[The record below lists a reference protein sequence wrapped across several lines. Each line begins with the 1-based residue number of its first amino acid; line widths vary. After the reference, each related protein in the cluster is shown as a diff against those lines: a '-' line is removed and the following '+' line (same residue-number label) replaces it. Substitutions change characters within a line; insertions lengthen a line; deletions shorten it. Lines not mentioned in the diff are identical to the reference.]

1 MKKLIALV
9 LIVFLTAC
17 GRQDDVLRVGMD
29 LQYPPFETVDKS
41 NNPEGISV
49 DIAMALGEYLG
60 REVEVVNTDFSAII
74 PELENGSLDIAIAS
88 MSITEEREKRVD
100 FSNPY
105 VFFKIIG
112 LVNKNYAEANGIT
125 ADTPMEDIMNNT
137 DTKFVGLA
145 SQISTSIPQSYG
157 FDVVEA
163 TEKASAI
170 LSVTQGTADVF
181 LMSGEVVAQAHAA
194 NPDTTMIL
202 WSPVQTSNIGM
213 AVQEGNS
220 ELLEQVNAFIA
231 TMSEPGGLHE
241 QLTDD
246 WDAIIRES
254 LINYGIEFY
263 LNE

>member
-1 MKKLIALV
+1 MKKLLV
-9 LIVFLTAC
+9 LVFILFLTAC
-17 GRQDDVLRVGMD
+17 GQKDVLRVGMD
-29 LQYPPFETVDKS
+29 LQYPPFETVDTE

-60 REVEVVNTDFSAII
+60 REVEVVNTDFAAII
-74 PELENGSLDIAIAS
+74 PALESGEIDIAIAS

-112 LVNKNYAEANGIT
+112 LVNKDYAEANNIT
-125 ADTPMEDIMNNT
+125 ADTPMAQIMDNNET
-137 DTKFVGLA
+137 RFVGLA
-145 SQISTSIPQSYG
+145 SQISTSIPQSFG
-157 FDVVEA
+157 FDVLEA

-170 LSVTQGTADVF
+170 LSVTQGTSDVF

-194 NPDTTMIL
+194 NPDTTMIV

-220 ELLEQVNAFIA
+220 ELLEQVNEFIA
-231 TMSEPGGLHE
+231 TMSEPGGVND
-241 QLTDD
+241 QLAEKWDD
-246 WDAIIRES
+246 TIRES
-254 LINYGIEFY
+254 LINFGIEFY

>member
-9 LIVFLTAC
+9 LVLFLTAC
-17 GRQDDVLRVGMD
+17 GGQDTLRVGMD
-29 LQYPPFETVDKS
+29 LQYPPFETVDKD

-49 DIAMALGEYLG
+49 DIAEALGEFLG

-74 PELENGSLDIAIAS
+74 PALESGEIDIAIAS

-112 LVNKNYAEANGIT
+112 LVNKDYAEANGIT
-125 ADTPMEDIMNNT
+125 ADTPMAQIMDNN
-137 DTKFVGLA
+137 DTRFVGLA

-157 FDVVEA
+157 FEVVEA

-194 NPDTTMIL
+194 NPDTTMIV

-220 ELLEQVNAFIA
+220 ELLEQVNEFIA
-231 TMSEPGGLHE
+231 TMSEPGGVND
-241 QLTDD
+241 QLAEK
-246 WDAIIRES
+246 WDSVIRES